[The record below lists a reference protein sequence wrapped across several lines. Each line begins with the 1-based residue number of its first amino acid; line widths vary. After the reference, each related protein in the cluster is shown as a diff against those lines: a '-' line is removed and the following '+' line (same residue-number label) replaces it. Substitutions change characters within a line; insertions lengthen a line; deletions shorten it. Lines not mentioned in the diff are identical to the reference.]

1 MELTLT
7 VATANLWAVKEG
19 DLEEFRYQ
27 HKNCRSKYSK
37 NLKKTLNVC
46 ILIESFPSKYFS
58 YLDFF
63 PIIQRILLQY
73 LYTGEERM
81 SQVD

>member
-1 MELTLT
+1 MELTLK

-37 NLKKTLNVC
+37 NLKNTLNV
-46 ILIESFPSKYFS
+46 LH
-58 YLDFF
+58 LA
-63 PIIQRILLQY
+63 
-73 LYTGEERM
+73 
-81 SQVD
+81 